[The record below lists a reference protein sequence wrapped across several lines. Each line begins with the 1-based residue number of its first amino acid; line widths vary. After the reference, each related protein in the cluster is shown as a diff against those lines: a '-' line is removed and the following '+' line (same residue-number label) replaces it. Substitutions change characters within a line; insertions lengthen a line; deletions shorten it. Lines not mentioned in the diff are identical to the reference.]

1 MRREAAWLLAVLLLG
16 TASFAAKAPD
26 IPTGSKLYLENKSTS
41 DESQLFTQLFREKLT
56 KDESK
61 GIYSKPGFPT
71 VDKKED
77 AAYVL
82 RFLFVLRENQKSF
95 GEGPQ
100 EHARVNVWLLDSRGT
115 VIWEHNYDCERVF
128 REPARECYQHISDD
142 LKAAQVN
149 ADGKRAGWLG
159 WRLAAAN
166 RAPASRNV
174 LQSHESAEESTT
186 SRETP
191 PPQMAANRAPA
202 SRNVL
207 QSQGSAEES
216 LPAHEARPPLVVAQ
230 GTIGA
235 SSGDN
240 PVVRHDGITL
250 SSVVAGGPADQAGM
264 KAGDVVL
271 AIDGHYLYTGQEM
284 NDETLRHKPGT
295 KITIRYRRYTATY
308 EASVVM
314 GTAQQPTPIA
324 TPTAPSPTHPVAA
337 VAGFGQGQDK
347 PSESAPPSDG
357 VFYKTQT
364 GWQQLEVLT
373 SAGQNIHVNM
383 LTMHGGGDQLYRG
396 AEAPIQVSDRR
407 PVFYIKVTPAEAL
420 MAEAGGPNAARN
432 AVIVIL
438 SKKKD
443 HRELRSVKT
452 GLAGVKSGIDKRLLP
467 DITVHSIN
475 NLMFTITPNQDLAP
489 GEYLLTWK
497 VLGTDGYDFGIK

>member
-1 MRREAAWLLAVLLLG
+1 MPMASAQVGLVGGWRQQTVRRHLGTFSKATSLPRNPQHRVKRRPLRWQQTVHRHLGTFSKVRGLPRNRYRRMKRGLHWLLPKGRSELHLA
-16 TASFAAKAPD
+16 T
-26 IPTGSKLYLENKSTS
+26 IPWS
-41 DESQLFTQLFREKLT
+41 DMTELPSQ
-56 KDESK
+56 
-61 GIYSKPGFPT
+61 
-71 VDKKED
+71 
-77 AAYVL
+77 
-82 RFLFVLRENQKSF
+82 
-95 GEGPQ
+95 
-100 EHARVNVWLLDSRGT
+100 VWLR
-115 VIWEHNYDCERVF
+115 
-128 REPARECYQHISDD
+128 
-142 LKAAQVN
+142 
-149 ADGKRAGWLG
+149 ADR
-159 WRLAAAN
+159 R
-166 RAPASRNV
+166 
-174 LQSHESAEESTT
+174 
-186 SRETP
+186 
-191 PPQMAANRAPA
+191 
-202 SRNVL
+202 
-207 QSQGSAEES
+207 
-216 LPAHEARPPLVVAQ
+216 
-230 GTIGA
+230 I
-235 SSGDN
+235 
-240 PVVRHDGITL
+240 
-250 SSVVAGGPADQAGM
+250 

-295 KITIRYRRYTATY
+295 KMTIRYRRYTATY

-475 NLMFTITPNQDLAP
+475 NLMFTITP
-489 GEYLLTWK
+489 
-497 VLGTDGYDFGIK
+497 